1 MPIREMVGSVLYFL
15 MDFQYPVQHIG
26 IQVEFIV
33 RESHAPRFPQHDLDN
48 CGDYVSVTLSLVPAS
63 VGRCGWTSAEPN
75 WDCFPIQLVCCLPT
89 VWSSAVKLVGPRNR
103 LSRIYRLG
111 IELTW
116 NLIYESVLGMYIIM
130 NHTAPF
136 RVTSQKKAYR
146 CKWSQR
152 VVAVAVTTCGTAAH
166 DHRNYACPKKMA
178 AVTDRIVRNTM
189 GIAGYDKSIMLNA
202 DCIFT

>member
-1 MPIREMVGSVLYFL
+1 MPIREMVSSVLYFL
-15 MDFQYPVQHIG
+15 MDFHYPMQHIG

-33 RESHAPRFPQHDLDN
+33 RESHTPRFPQHDLDN
-48 CGDYVSVTLSLVPAS
+48 CGDYVSVTLSLVHAS
-63 VGRCGWTSAEPN
+63 VGS
-75 WDCFPIQLVCCLPT
+75 CFPIQLACCLPT
-89 VWSSAVKLVGPRNR
+89 VRSSAVKLVGPRNR
-103 LSRIYRLG
+103 LSRIYRLD

-130 NHTAPF
+130 NHTTPF

-146 CKWSQR
+146 CKWSKR

-166 DHRNYACPKKMA
+166 DHSSYTCPKKMA
-178 AVTDRIVRNTM
+178 AVTHRIVRNTM